1 MKTITVKEGLLPL
14 NLRPDTL
21 ALMAKRD
28 SLGRGPRYKAARNK
42 VTAMVR
48 RDKEMSNLAKLV
60 ESVNSQLSHRSLGDS
75 QHCGRQTAPATPCL
89 GQEGRW
95 H

>member
-1 MKTITVKEGLLPL
+1 LDQAAPTKAIMVKEGLLPL
-14 NLRPDTL
+14 YLRPDML

-48 RDKEMSNLAKLV
+48 RDKKMSNLSKL
-60 ESVNSQLSHRSLGDS
+60 
-75 QHCGRQTAPATPCL
+75 
-89 GQEGRW
+89 
-95 H
+95 